1 MNWTIDPPTEE
12 LEVLLESG
20 ILYRDAGCL
29 DHARDI
35 FQGVRSLAPS
45 SEIPEVGLGTV
56 AFQRGRFEEARKHYL
71 RALQRNPESA
81 WAHAHLGEVEL
92 FLMNKE
98 QARVHLMTAQS
109 LDPGGPF
116 GHMAQDLMVLVD
128 VAQFGS

>member
-12 LEVLLESG
+12 LEVLLEAA
-20 ILYRDAGCL
+20 ILYREAGGL

-56 AFQRGRFEEARKHYL
+56 AFHRGNFAEAKKHYL
-71 RALQRNPESA
+71 RALQRNPDSA
-81 WAHAHLGEVEL
+81 WAYAHLGEAEL
-92 FLMNKE
+92 FLRNKQE
-98 QARVHLMTAQS
+98 ARVHLITAQR

-116 GHMAQDLMVLVD
+116 GGMAQDLMTLVD
-128 VAQFGS
+128 VVEFGS

>member
-1 MNWTIDPPTEE
+1 MNWTIDPPVEE
-12 LEVLLESG
+12 LEVLLEAG
-20 ILYRDAGCL
+20 ILYRDAGCF

-35 FQGVRSLAPS
+35 FQGARSLAPS
-45 SEIPEVGLGTV
+45 SEVPEVGLGTV
-56 AFQRGRFEEARKHYL
+56 AFQRGRFEEARKHYQ

-98 QARVHLMTAQS
+98 QARVHLMTAQR

-116 GHMAQDLMVLVD
+116 SHMAQDLMVLVD
-128 VAQFGS
+128 VVQFGS

>member
-1 MNWTIDPPTEE
+1 MNWTLDLRPEE
-12 LEVLLESG
+12 IEVLLEAG

-56 AFQRGRFEEARKHYL
+56 AFQRGRFEEAKKHYV
-71 RALQRNPESA
+71 RALQRNPDSA

-92 FLMNKE
+92 FMMNKE
-98 QARVHLMTAQS
+98 EARVHLVAAQR

-116 GHMAQDLMVLVD
+116 SHMAQDLVALVD
-128 VAQFGS
+128 VVQFGS